1 MRVSSKEIVL
11 SIIVLLISGIS
22 AVSQK
27 SRLIAKNAHADRVR
41 SISFSPDGKL
51 IASSSEDHTI
61 KLWDA
66 VTGKQLRTVMG
77 GGDSVYTIAFSPDGK
92 VIASGGFDSAIRL
105 WDATTG
111 KQLRWFE

>member
-41 SISFSPDGKL
+41 SISFSPDGKV
-51 IASSSEDHTI
+51 IASGGFDSVI
-61 KLWDA
+61 RLWDA
-66 VTGKQLRTVMG
+66 ATGKQLRWFESRAGAVF
-77 GGDSVYTIAFSPDGK
+77 SIAFSPDGK
-92 VIASGGFDSAIRL
+92 VIASADHTIKL
-105 WDATTG
+105 W
-111 KQLRWFE
+111 